1 MKRSIIFEETV
12 KVQHRIIVDYENEEE
27 LDKAIANTEGCDN
40 LDDCVDAI
48 DSIVHVCQVDE
59 SWAEDSDGI
68 EYYDDYLAEL
78 DGYKEQIK

>member
-12 KVQHRIIVDYENEEE
+12 KLQHRIIVDYKNEKE
-27 LDKAIANTEGCDN
+27 LDEAIVNTEGCDS

-48 DSIVHVCQVDE
+48 YSIVHVCQVNE

-68 EYYDDYLAEL
+68 EYYDDYPAEL
-78 DGYKEQIK
+78 DGYKE